1 MENRSPLMETTGC
14 VSILILRVILSTPL
28 VDAPKLVLL
37 GHKSL
42 LVVYRFPS
50 SLNLLLVLQLYVI
63 S

>member
-1 MENRSPLMETTGC
+1 METTGC